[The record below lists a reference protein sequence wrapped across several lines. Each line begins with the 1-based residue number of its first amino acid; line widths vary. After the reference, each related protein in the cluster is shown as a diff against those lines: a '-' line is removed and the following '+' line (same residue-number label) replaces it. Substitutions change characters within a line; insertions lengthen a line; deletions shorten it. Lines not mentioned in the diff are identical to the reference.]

1 MRRRPDRISLDG
13 RSIPVTRIEDPIDG
27 WAVVVFE
34 HGRYRVTIADRPSF
48 PDLEFASTDRLVLQ
62 ARSIPA

>member
-1 MRRRPDRISLDG
+1 M
-13 RSIPVTRIEDPIDG
+13 TRIEDPIDG